1 MSDRTAFHQHGHH
14 VQKAHGHRS
23 ATLATDGSHTS
34 GCMVALV
41 PSVKDAKRLAIKGG
55 EAVSELHLTLA
66 YLGSDATLWD
76 DHSRGELIGF
86 LQSMILSGD
95 FGDWGVF
102 TASVFGAAHWN
113 AGGEDPSWVWSV
125 GDTPGDDSIDHDGDA
140 LEDYHN
146 LVYEA
151 LESGHEHPDLP
162 PPHSPWVAHICAAY
176 TDDLSLLPEMEQRLG
191 GVTFDRI
198 RVSFGDEDTLI
209 PLNRDVGLSAA
220 AGSLPGSL
228 RRRPTEAETASRVD
242 FAAQDAQWDAAVSS
256 LTGAWGAVL
265 SAQRAELRTQVAA
278 AVDSGKL
285 SRLSRLTVDTDQA
298 VAVLT
303 EHMTRFAQQSAE
315 RQQREAE
322 DQGVKVPAWDLG
334 KALTAAATGS
344 ATSRIDS
351 FARVTAERMGSRIAN
366 AYSGRAVILAQTD
379 SSGNSVAARIDL
391 EFTGTPA
398 YVREDL
404 ASSVTAAQNFGRIT
418 VLRAAPAGSYYASEM
433 LDHNTCKPCAAIDG
447 RQFGSLNEADAAYPA
462 GGYVS
467 CGGGGRC
474 RGELITVWDS
484 GETASGSPKTGGTS
498 MTTDLGGKPNPGTK
512 KDKRLEEND
521 QSKPKAK
528 AKAGGEADE
537 HFGPT
542 GGSVSSAAW
551 DGSASRF
558 SDEQYRMATAACDP
572 GDAPAKTACF
582 LPHHEPGGA
591 VNKNGVHSAA
601 GRIGSLKGHDPA
613 AVAKAKAHLRS
624 HYSQLGE
631 DAPDSLKATLEDEV
645 ELALEAK
652 ASSVDPAPDDAS
664 PEDEKNA
671 NTAPWKG
678 PLAIEGKVTG
688 DGREFAKEALTWADP
703 PLSLRWNKEDS
714 HGGEAHTVAV
724 NVGRIDKVYRE
735 GDLVMGE
742 GVIDLGT
749 EDGQTVHDKIK
760 REMLRGVSIDADSI
774 GDADVELV
782 WPKDTNAGGDEE
794 DDDLFAMLFA
804 QPEKIIFH
812 AGRIR
817 AATLVDIPAFAEA
830 YIALT
835 DPEGAVTAGGTPV
848 GVAGMQVR
856 ESAPERP
863 VDGIL
868 ASASVREADWV
879 APLTWFQD
887 PQLSVPT
894 GITVTDD
901 GRVYG
906 HAAMWGSC
914 HIGNP
919 DVCVSPPQEDSH
931 PYFMTGEAVTDKGRV
946 AVGQITVG
954 TGHAPLSYGHQPAAE
969 HYDNTGSAV
978 ADVAVGNDVH
988 GIWVAGAIRPGAD
1001 PLLVH
1006 ELRASG
1012 QVSGDWRRIG
1022 SHLRMVGLLAVNV
1035 PGFPVPKMKARVASG
1050 VQEALVAA
1058 GRPTVSHSK
1067 TEEETIQQA
1076 FRTVMDMLF
1085 QRVHRGGE

>member
-1 MSDRTAFHQHGHH
+1 MSEQTVFHQHGHH

-34 GCMVALV
+34 GCMIALV
-41 PSVKDAKRLAIKGG
+41 PSAKDAKRLAIKGG

-66 YLGSDATLWD
+66 YLGPDATAWN
-76 DHSRGELIGF
+76 DHARGELTGF
-86 LQSMILSGD
+86 LTSMILSGD
-95 FGDWGVF
+95 FGDWAIF
-102 TASVFGAAHWN
+102 TASIFGAAHWN

-125 GDTPGDDSIDHDGDA
+125 GDTPGDDSLDHDGDA
-140 LEDYHN
+140 LEDYHD

-151 LESGHEHPDLP
+151 LESGHDHPDLP

-191 GVTFDRI
+191 EVTFDRI
-198 RVSFGDEDTLI
+198 RVSFGDDDTLI
-209 PLNRDVGLSAA
+209 PLNRDVGVTASAA
-220 AGSLPGSL
+220 GGL

-265 SAQRAELRTQVAA
+265 SAQRAELRTQVTA

-285 SRLSRLTVDTDQA
+285 SRLSRLTVNTDQA
-298 VAVLT
+298 VTVLT

-322 DQGVKVPAWDLG
+322 AQGVDVPDWDLG

-344 ATSRIDS
+344 ATARIDS
-351 FARVTAERMGSRIAN
+351 IARVTAQRMGARLAG
-366 AYSGRAVILAQTD
+366 AYSGRAVVLSQTD
-379 SSGNSVAARIDL
+379 SSGNSVASRIDL
-391 EFTGTPA
+391 ELSGPVPA
-398 YVREDL
+398 YAREDL

-418 VLRAAPAGSYYASEM
+418 VLRVAPAGSYYASEM
-433 LDHNTCKPCAAIDG
+433 LDNNTCKPCSAIDG
-447 RQFGSLNEADAAYPA
+447 QQFGSLNEADAAYPA

-467 CGGGGRC
+467 CAGGGRC
-474 RGELITVWDS
+474 RGELITVWGS
-484 GETASGSPKTGGTS
+484 GETASGSPKTGDVS
-498 MTTDLGGKPNPGTK
+498 MTTELGGKPTKGTK

-521 QSKPKAK
+521 LADEETV
-528 AKAGGEADE
+528 EAEVTNE
-537 HFGPT
+537 HFGSAS
-542 GGSVSSAAW
+542 GSVSNAPW
-551 DGSASRF
+551 DGAASRF
-558 SDEQYRMATAACDP
+558 SDEQYKMATAACDP
-572 GDAPAKTACF
+572 GSGPPKTLCF

-591 VNKNGVHSAA
+591 TNKNGVHAA
-601 GRIGSLKGHDPA
+601 AQRVSSLKGHDPA
-613 AVAKAKAHLRS
+613 AVARAKAHLRS
-624 HYSQLGE
+624 HYGQIGE
-631 DAPDSLKATLEDEV
+631 DVPDSIKATIEDEV
-645 ELALEAK
+645 ELAMAARTGIE
-652 ASSVDPAPDDAS
+652 SVENFDLP
-664 PEDEKNA
+664 PEDDKNA

-688 DGREFAKEALTWADP
+688 DGREFAKESLTWADP
-703 PLSLRWNKEDS
+703 PLTLRWNKEDS
-714 HGGEAHTVAV
+714 HGGEPHTVAV

-735 GDLVMGE
+735 GDLIMGE

-749 EDGQTVHDKIK
+749 EDGRTVHDKVK

-774 GDADVELV
+774 SDADVELV
-782 WPKDTNAGGDEE
+782 WPKDTNAGGDDE

-835 DPEGAVTAGGTPV
+835 DPEGAVVAGGKL
-848 GVAGMQVR
+848 AGADGTVQVR
-856 ESAPERP
+856 ETAPERP
-863 VDGIL
+863 VDGLL

-879 APLTWFQD
+879 PPLAWFQD

-919 DVCVSPPQEDSH
+919 DVCVSPPQEETH

-978 ADVAVGNDVH
+978 ADVAVGNDAH
-988 GIWVAGAIRPGAD
+988 GIWVAGSIRPGAD

-1035 PGFPVPKMKARVASG
+1035 PGFPVPKMQARVASG
-1050 VQEALVAA
+1050 QQQALVAA
-1058 GRPTVSHSK
+1058 GRPTIAHSK

-1076 FRTVMDMLF
+1076 FRTVMNMLF
-1085 QRVHRGGE
+1085 QRVHGGGE